1 MSVCLDLYTTPLPP
15 PSLSERLKWWKKSH
29 FSKTRE
35 PIPLSPLAQALV
47 ANFAREKRVPEQA
60 DGSVTLPRGRLV
72 KDSKSGKPKM
82 TCRNWECGVVLPVP
96 SQPSSTDDDLDALF
110 SSAVPVPMVNPGRA
124 YGPNEEPWFY
134 TSAR

>member
-1 MSVCLDLYTTPLPP
+1 MPLG
-15 PSLSERLKWWKKSH
+15 
-29 FSKTRE
+29 
-35 PIPLSPLAQALV
+35 PLAQALV
-47 ANFAREKRVPEQA
+47 VNFASEKKGCQNKA

-82 TCRNWECGVVLPVP
+82 ACRNWECGVVLPVP
-96 SQPSSTDDDLDALF
+96 SQPSSTDHDNNDDLDALF
-110 SSAVPVPMVNPGRA
+110 SSAVPVPMVSPGRE